1 MTDRIPIT
9 PSGLR
14 RLKDEL
20 RKLQTVERIKISKEI
35 EVARAHGDLRENAEY
50 HAAKEKQGHIE
61 GRIMDIN
68 SWIARAE
75 VIDVSKFKGTD
86 KVIFGATVELLDTE
100 TDKKVVYRLVGRS
113 DVFHTNFRRP
123 TLAKLQMEYETLS
136 RINPRLIYSRVSGFG
151 PRGPLR
157 DQGGFDFIVQG
168 FSGMLKA
175 MGDAGNEL
183 APPLTLIIDQATS
196 MMAASSVVA
205 ALFHRER
212 TGRGQELHTSL
223 LGTTVSLLYFHYLSV
238 FLSGQEVR
246 KHSRTSPGNLLRNYY
261 RCADG
266 KWIICAH
273 NPPERYWERF
283 CRAVGL
289 DNLVTHPAA
298 AEGGSR
304 QAHPDELVA
313 VLDRQFATKSQAEWL
328 RIAEQHDLFFAPV
341 NTVPEAAKERQ
352 VLENFV
358 ERVAH
363 RDLGEVPYPG
373 FCTEF
378 GDAEVRPR
386 GAAPR
391 LGEHTDEILR
401 EAAGYTDREVEVLK
415 ADGVVGTKETG
426 Q

>member
-1 MTDRIPIT
+1 MAT
-9 PSGLR
+9 PDHTKPDL
-14 RLKDEL
+14 
-20 RKLQTVERIKISKEI
+20 LQGIRVLDWSQFY
-35 EVARAHGDLRENAEY
+35 AAPGAGALLGDM
-50 HAAKEKQGHIE
+50 G
-61 GRIMDIN
+61 
-68 SWIARAE
+68 AE
-75 VIDVSKFKGTD
+75 VILIEQPGGDPTRQMTRVGGTD
-86 KVIFGATVELLDTE
+86 FSLPRDRNVLFEAVGRNKKSIVVDITREKGREVIE
-100 TDKKVVYRLVGRS
+100 RLVARS
-113 DVFHTNFRRP
+113 DVLHTNFRRP

-168 FSGMLKA
+168 FSGMMKA
-175 MGDAGNEL
+175 MGDETSDL

-196 MMAASSVVA
+196 MMAASAVVA

-238 FLSGQEVR
+238 FLSGQEVK

-304 QAHPDELVA
+304 KAHPDELVA
-313 VLDRQFATKSQAEWL
+313 VLDRQFATKPQAEWL

-341 NTVPEAAKERQ
+341 NTVPEAASEPQ

-401 EAAGYTDREVEVLK
+401 EAAGYTDREVETLR
-415 ADGVVGTKETG
+415 AEGVVGTKETG

>member
-1 MTDRIPIT
+1 MTT
-9 PSGLR
+9 PG
-14 RLKDEL
+14 
-20 RKLQTVERIKISKEI
+20 QTKRDLLEGIRVLDWSQFYAAPGAGALLGDMGAEI
-35 EVARAHGDLRENAEY
+35 ILIEQPGGDPTR
-50 HAAKEKQGHIE
+50 QMTRVG
-61 GRIMDIN
+61 
-68 SWIARAE
+68 
-75 VIDVSKFKGTD
+75 GTD
-86 KVIFGATVELLDTE
+86 FSLPRDRNVLFEAVGRN
-100 TDKKVVYRLVGRS
+100 KKSIVVDITREKGREVVYRLVSLS

-136 RINPRLIYSRVSGFG
+136 RVNPRLIYSRVSGFG

-168 FSGMLKA
+168 FGGMLKA
-175 MGDAGNEL
+175 MGDVGSEL

-196 MMAASSVVA
+196 MMAASAVVA

-238 FLSGQEVR
+238 FLSGQEVQ

-273 NPPERYWERF
+273 NPPERYWGRF
-283 CRAVGL
+283 CRALGL
-289 DNLVTHPAA
+289 EDLVEHPAA
-298 AEGGSR
+298 TEGGSR
-304 QAHPDELVA
+304 KAHPDELVA
-313 VLDRQFATKSQAEWL
+313 VLDRQFATKPQAEWL
-328 RIAEQHDLFFAPV
+328 RVAEQHDLFFAPV
-341 NTVPEAAKERQ
+341 NTVPEAAQEPQ

-378 GDAEVRPR
+378 GEADVRPR
-386 GAAPR
+386 HAAPR
-391 LGEHTDEILR
+391 LGEHTDQILR
-401 EAAGYTDREVEVLK
+401 EVAGYSDREVEALT
-415 ADGVVGTKETG
+415 AAGVVQGHRS
-426 Q
+426 